1 MTCVWCYAHTLVI
14 SAIGYTDC
22 SLFSY
27 IENTNLLTKD
37 SLCSRKIVFASIG
50 IVFDQLSSWINIISG
65 RK

>member
-27 IENTNLLTKD
+27 IENTNLLPKELNNLLTH
-37 SLCSRKIVFASIG
+37 
-50 IVFDQLSSWINIISG
+50 VFDHSETFIAWSYNVALY
-65 RK
+65 

>member
-27 IENTNLLTKD
+27 IENTNLLPKELNNLLTH
-37 SLCSRKIVFASIG
+37 
-50 IVFDQLSSWINIISG
+50 VFDHSETFIA
-65 RK
+65 